1 MATPEEIR
9 KKLETQASQR
19 VNPLLKGLSMLT
31 GGIAGEF
38 TGTNEQIRQQRSA
51 KRALM
56 EEDLAA
62 LQEQRV
68 MDRMKAQR
76 QLMLE
81 EDLKRLASEREANLL
96 TGTSRAK
103 GAAMALGGTA
113 NEFVGPLDAATRA
126 GMAEAELS
134 QAQTEN
140 ARMQALKSRIPEMS
154 GYLSQRGV
162 KLGQPDVETLAF
174 MEAQEKTKEAA
185 QKEADRK
192 KQGYM
197 QFNLPGVGTIGGSPE
212 QIKEISKM
220 YPQLKDYLDNA
231 GTDNSPFSSR
241 LSFDP
246 VTETYKPVITFKP
259 GIPIEKQ
266 VEITKQFQSS
276 FGGTGGFPA
285 EPAAGV
291 KGAEPTKPTDIP
303 GFTIKRVR

>member
-9 KKLETQASQR
+9 KKLETQAGQR

-103 GAAMALGGTA
+103 GAAMTLGGTA

>member
-1 MATPEEIR
+1 MATTDEIR
-9 KKLETQASQR
+9 SLLQQQATQKI
-19 VNPLLKGLSMLT
+19 NPFMRGLSLLT
-31 GGIAGEF
+31 GGLAGEF
-38 TGTNEQIRQQRSA
+38 TGTNEDIRNREIA

-103 GAAMALGGTA
+103 GAAMVLGGTA
-113 NEFVGPLDAATRA
+113 KDLVGPLDAATRA
-126 GMAEAELS
+126 GIAEAELS

-140 ARMQALKSRIPEMS
+140 ARMQALKSRAPEMS

-259 GIPIEKQ
+259 GIPVEKQ

-276 FGGTGGFPA
+276 FGGAGGFPA

>member
-9 KKLETQASQR
+9 NKLETQANQR

-38 TGTNEQIRQQRSA
+38 TGTNEQIRQQRTA

-56 EEDLAA
+56 EEDFAG

-103 GAAMALGGTA
+103 GAAMALSGTS
-113 NEFVGPLDAATRA
+113 NDFVGPFDAATRA

-134 QAQTEN
+134 QTQTEN
-140 ARMQALKSRIPEMS
+140 ARMQALKSRAPEMS
-154 GYLSQRGV
+154 GYLAQRGL

-174 MEAQEKTKEAA
+174 MEAQEKTKQAA
-185 QKEADRK
+185 QKEADQK

-212 QIKEISKM
+212 QIKEISNM

-259 GIPIEKQ
+259 GVPIEKQ

-276 FGGTGGFPA
+276 FGGAGGFPA
-285 EPAAGV
+285 QPAAGV

>member
-9 KKLETQASQR
+9 KKLETQAGQR

-31 GGIAGEF
+31 GGISGEF
-38 TGTNEQIRQQRSA
+38 TGTNEQIRQQRTA

-96 TGTSRAK
+96 AGTSRAK
-103 GAAMALGGTA
+103 GAAMVLGGTA
-113 NEFVGPLDAATRA
+113 KDFVGPLDAATKA
-126 GMAEAELS
+126 GIAEAELA
-134 QAQTEN
+134 QTQTEN
-140 ARMQALKSRIPEMS
+140 ARIQALKSRVPEMS
-154 GYLSQRGV
+154 GYLAQRGL
-162 KLGQPDVETLAF
+162 KLGEPDVETLAF

-259 GIPIEKQ
+259 GIPVEKQ

-276 FGGTGGFPA
+276 FGGAGGFPA

>member
-9 KKLETQASQR
+9 KKLETQAGQR

-38 TGTNEQIRQQRSA
+38 TGTNEQIRQQRTA

-103 GAAMALGGTA
+103 GAAMVLGGTA
-113 NEFVGPLDAATRA
+113 KDFVGPLDAATRA
-126 GMAEAELS
+126 GMAEAELA
-134 QAQTEN
+134 QTQTEN
-140 ARMQALKSRIPEMS
+140 ARMQALKSRAPEMS
-154 GYLSQRGV
+154 GYLAQRGL
-162 KLGQPDVETLAF
+162 KLGEPDVETLAF
-174 MEAQEKTKEAA
+174 MEAQEKTKEAS

-259 GIPIEKQ
+259 GIPVEKQ

-276 FGGTGGFPA
+276 FGGAGGFPA

>member
-9 KKLETQASQR
+9 KKLETQAGQR

-38 TGTNEQIRQQRSA
+38 TGTNEQIRQQRTA

-68 MDRMKAQR
+68 MDRIKAQR

-103 GAAMALGGTA
+103 GAAMVLGGTA
-113 NEFVGPLDAATRA
+113 KDFVGPLDAATRA
-126 GMAEAELS
+126 GMAEAELA
-134 QAQTEN
+134 QTQTEN
-140 ARMQALKSRIPEMS
+140 ARMQALKSRAPEMS
-154 GYLSQRGV
+154 GYLAQRGL
-162 KLGQPDVETLAF
+162 KLGEPDVETLAF

-246 VTETYKPVITFKP
+246 VTEMYKPVITFKP

-276 FGGTGGFPA
+276 FGGAGGFPA

>member
-38 TGTNEQIRQQRSA
+38 TGTNEQIRQQRTA

-126 GMAEAELS
+126 GIAEAELS

-140 ARMQALKSRIPEMS
+140 AKMQALKSRAPEMS
-154 GYLSQRGV
+154 GYLSQRGI

-174 MEAQEKTKEAA
+174 MEAQEKTREAD

-276 FGGTGGFPA
+276 FGGAGGFPV

-291 KGAEPTKPTDIP
+291 KGAEPAKPTDIP

>member
-1 MATPEEIR
+1 
-9 KKLETQASQR
+9 
-19 VNPLLKGLSMLT
+19 
-31 GGIAGEF
+31 
-38 TGTNEQIRQQRSA
+38 
-51 KRALM
+51 
-56 EEDLAA
+56 
-62 LQEQRV
+62 

-113 NEFVGPLDAATRA
+113 KDFVGPLDAATRA

-140 ARMQALKSRIPEMS
+140 ARMQALKSRAPEMS
-154 GYLSQRGV
+154 GYLAQRGL
-162 KLGQPDVETLAF
+162 KLGEPDVETLAF

-192 KQGYM
+192 RQGYM

-276 FGGTGGFPA
+276 FGGAGGFPA

>member
-9 KKLETQASQR
+9 KKLQTQAEQR

-103 GAAMALGGTA
+103 GAAMTLGGTA

-246 VTETYKPVITFKP
+246 VTETYKPVITFKS

-291 KGAEPTKPTDIP
+291 KGAEPTKPIDIP

>member
-9 KKLETQASQR
+9 KKLETQAGQR

-38 TGTNEQIRQQRSA
+38 TGTNEQVRQQRSA

-68 MDRMKAQR
+68 MDRIKAQR

-259 GIPIEKQ
+259 GIPVEKQ

>member
-9 KKLETQASQR
+9 KKLETQAGQR

-38 TGTNEQIRQQRSA
+38 TGTNEQIRQQRTA

-103 GAAMALGGTA
+103 GAAMVLGGTA
-113 NEFVGPLDAATRA
+113 KDFVGPLDAATKA
-126 GMAEAELS
+126 GIAEAELA
-134 QAQTEN
+134 QTQTEN
-140 ARMQALKSRIPEMS
+140 ARMQALKSRAPEMS
-154 GYLSQRGV
+154 GYLAQRGL
-162 KLGQPDVETLAF
+162 KLGEPDVETLAF

-259 GIPIEKQ
+259 GIPVEKQ

-276 FGGTGGFPA
+276 FGGAGGFPA

>member
-9 KKLETQASQR
+9 KKLQTQAEQR

-259 GIPIEKQ
+259 GIPVEKQ

-291 KGAEPTKPTDIP
+291 KGTEPTKPTDIP

>member
-1 MATPEEIR
+1 MATTEEIR
-9 KKLETQASQR
+9 KKLQTQAEQR